1 MQMLMVC
8 QAHKKQL
15 SFCRC
20 KEIEYLKKLQRVEA
34 NERSFSI
41 TCKVTENKDIHES
54 SKTECK
60 VVRLYLL

>member
-41 TCKVTENKDIHES
+41 TCKVTENKDIHER

-60 VVRLYLL
+60 AVRLYLL